1 MTELLIQMA
10 VVLFTA
16 LVCGWIAQKLGQP
29 RVIGEMVG
37 GILLGP
43 SFFGRAAP
51 QMFARFSHKLL
62 SIGLRC

>member
-1 MTELLIQMA
+1 VTELLIQMA

-43 SFFGRAAP
+43 SFFLRAAP